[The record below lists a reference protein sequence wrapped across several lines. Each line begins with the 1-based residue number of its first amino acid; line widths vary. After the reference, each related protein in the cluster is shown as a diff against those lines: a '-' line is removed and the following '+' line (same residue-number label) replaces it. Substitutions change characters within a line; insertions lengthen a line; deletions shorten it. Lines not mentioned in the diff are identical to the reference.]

1 MQNEKE
7 SRPATQNE
15 TEAHIEITSIAKS
28 WLLTNEVSHFPSFSG
43 NHYGICLFKQA
54 RALNHNWLVVD
65 GVPKFLWGM
74 RTVPCTEIQGRKMG
88 WEWYLK
94 VQDVFFRSVLEG
106 YYGELAGEFV
116 ILRGV
121 AYPINSIVPKEGGAR
136 GGGESGGEMCGG
148 LA

>member
-7 SRPATQNE
+7 GRPATQDENQ
-15 TEAHIEITSIAKS
+15 AHVEVTTIAKS
-28 WLLTNEVSHFPSFSG
+28 WLLSSEVSHFPNFSG

-54 RALNHNWLVVD
+54 RALNNNWLVVE

-74 RTVPCTEIQGRKMG
+74 WTVPCTEIQGRKMG
-88 WEWYLK
+88 WEWYLR

-116 ILRGV
+116 LLRGV
-121 AYPINSIVPKEGGAR
+121 AYPINTIVPKEGVGKSS
-136 GGGESGGEMCGG
+136 GESGGDMRGG
-148 LA
+148 VA